1 VSFCSCLLVRGY
13 ASAATGTLIRQ
24 SSHSALHLFVE
35 EVSPVIHH
43 RLKQLWLL
51 AGGTS
56 GHGMHLSNE
65 VTATF
70 ATRAFLAVTWA
81 MLRKTFECFC
91 YQWLSATRASPL
103 NSTCCAKIEL
113 RRQ

>member
-43 RLKQLWLL
+43 RLKTMVREL
-51 AGGTS
+51 AIAADG
-56 GHGMHLSNE
+56 
-65 VTATF
+65 
-70 ATRAFLAVTWA
+70 
-81 MLRKTFECFC
+81 FEPPHV
-91 YQWLSATRASPL
+91 PL
-103 NSTCCAKIEL
+103 K
-113 RRQ
+113 